1 MKKETLEKRISAN
14 LLTKT
19 GTVKVKYYP
28 VINLLK
34 NPTLIL
40 RPTHW
45 RSLRGFKRMSVS
57 DMSLDIKEGLTLLKI
72 DFEEGNDATRGG
84 IEGNY
89 IKLTKKGQQQVRD
102 YARSFTS

>member
-19 GTVKVKYYP
+19 GTIKVKYQP
-28 VINLLK
+28 VIYLLK

-45 RSLRGFKRMSVS
+45 RSLRGFKHMSVS
-57 DMSLDIKEGLTLLKI
+57 DRSLDIKEGLMLLKI
-72 DFEEGNDATRGG
+72 DFEEGNDAPRGG
-84 IEGNY
+84 ISGNY

-102 YARSFTS
+102 YARSFAS